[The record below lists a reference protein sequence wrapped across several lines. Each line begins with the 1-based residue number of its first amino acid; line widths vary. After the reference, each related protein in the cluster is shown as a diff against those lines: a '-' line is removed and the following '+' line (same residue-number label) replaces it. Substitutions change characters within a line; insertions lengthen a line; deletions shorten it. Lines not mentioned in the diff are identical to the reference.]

1 MARSDVLH
9 CGLKADSM
17 ESIFNNPTVI
27 FGLFNLVAYVVTIA
41 IAFTKLGG
49 RMDVISTRLTSVEM
63 DVRNL
68 AATDRRIAVI
78 EERQTSHARMI
89 TNSMEDIQ
97 SLRKGEGFISGHR
110 TRVDG
115 EYP

>member
-1 MARSDVLH
+1 
-9 CGLKADSM
+9 M
-17 ESIFNNPTVI
+17 ESMFNNPTVV

-49 RMDVISTRLTSVEM
+49 RMDVISARLTSVEV

-78 EERQTSHARMI
+78 EERQSSHARMI

-97 SLRKGEGFISGHR
+97 ALRKGEGFISSHR
-110 TRVDG
+110 KSIDG

>member
-1 MARSDVLH
+1 
-9 CGLKADSM
+9 M
-17 ESIFNNPTVI
+17 ENVNPMVVTI
-27 FGLFNLVAYVVTIA
+27 AFGLCNLAAYLVTIA

-49 RMDVISTRLTSVEM
+49 RMDVIVSRLTTVEH
-63 DVRNL
+63 DVRSL

-89 TNSMEDIQ
+89 TNQQEDIQ
-97 SLRKGEGFISGHR
+97 SLRKGEGFIQSSR
-110 TRVDG
+110 RSSIDG

>member
-1 MARSDVLH
+1 
-9 CGLKADSM
+9 M
-17 ESIFNNPTVI
+17 ESMFSNPTVI
-27 FGLFNLVAYVVTIA
+27 FGLFNLAAYVVTIA

-49 RMDVISTRLTSVEM
+49 RMDVISTRLTNVEM

-110 TRVDG
+110 SRVDG